1 MAVQECD
8 GNGCDG
14 GGRHQKGGG
23 GDGDTQ
29 AGIEKRG
36 SREAELEVQG
46 NLETQRGGKSA
57 KKSST
62 RRMRARLQGRVRLR
76 VVSGCGS

>member
-14 GGRHQKGGG
+14 GGRHQMGGG

-29 AGIEKRG
+29 AGMERG
-36 SREAELEVQG
+36 GCSREAELEVQG
-46 NLETQRGGKSA
+46 NLETQEAAEER
-57 KKSST
+57 
-62 RRMRARLQGRVRLR
+62 QEE
-76 VVSGCGS
+76 